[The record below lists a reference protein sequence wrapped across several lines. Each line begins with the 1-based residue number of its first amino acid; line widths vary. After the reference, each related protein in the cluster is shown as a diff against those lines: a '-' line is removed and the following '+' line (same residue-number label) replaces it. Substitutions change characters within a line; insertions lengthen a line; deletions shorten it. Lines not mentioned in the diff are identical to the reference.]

1 MPQLESPPSRDEFDW
16 ELQRN
21 VRPADWVN
29 PTPADRYN
37 LVVIGAGTAGLVSA
51 AGAASLGARVALVE
65 RGLMGGD
72 CLNVGCV
79 PSKAMLSSANRAAA
93 LRDAADFGV
102 RARSGYEVDFGAV
115 MRRLRRLRASL
126 SHHDSAARFAELGV
140 DVFLGDGRFVDAETV
155 EVDGQRLK
163 FRKAVIATGGRAAAP
178 AIPGLDTVSYLTN
191 ESVFSL
197 TERPSR
203 VGVIG
208 AGPIGCELAQAFA
221 RLGSDVH
228 LFEARHGVLP
238 NEDPEASELVQAALQ
253 KDGVRLLCC
262 GHDLRVRP
270 DAGGIRL
277 SVGSHDAEVDL
288 VVDELLVA
296 VGRAPNVEGL
306 ELEAADVAYTDKG
319 LIVDDRLRT
328 SNPRI
333 FAAGDVCSAYKFT
346 HAADFMARLAIQNA
360 LFKGRRRFSALTVP
374 WCTYTQPELARV
386 GLDGVQAQ
394 ERGVAI
400 DTYTQPFGEV
410 DRAVLAGEAEG
421 FVRVHT
427 RRGTDQIV
435 GATVVGAQAG
445 DLIAHLTFAMTH
457 GLGLKALGATI
468 HPYPTH
474 GEAIRKLGDQ
484 YNRRRLTPMVAKA
497 MAAWMRWTR

>member
-1 MPQLESPPSRDEFDW
+1 MPQFGDKFDQKLE
-16 ELQRN
+16 RN
-21 VRPADWVN
+21 VRPPDWVN

-51 AGAASLGARVALVE
+51 AGAAFLGARVALVE
-65 RGLMGGD
+65 RGFMGGD

-79 PSKAMLSSANRAAA
+79 PSKAMLSSANRVAS

-102 RARSGYEVDFGAV
+102 RAEAGHEVDFGAV

-126 SHHDSAARFAELGV
+126 SHHDSAARFSELGV
-140 DVFLGDGRFVDAETV
+140 DVFLDDGRFVDAETV
-155 EVDGQRLK
+155 EVDGRRLK

-178 AIPGLDTVSYLTN
+178 DIPGLDTVPYLTN
-191 ESVFSL
+191 ESVFAL

-203 VGVIG
+203 LGVIG

-221 RLGSDVH
+221 RLGSDVY
-228 LFEARHGVLP
+228 LFEASHGVLP
-238 NEDPEASELVQAALQ
+238 NEAPEASELVRASLQ
-253 KDGVRLLCC
+253 RDGVSLLCC
-262 GHDLRVRP
+262 GHDLRVWR

-277 SVGSHDAEVDL
+277 SVGSHGEDVD
-288 VVDELLVA
+288 VTVDKLLVA

-306 ELEAADVAYTDKG
+306 DLEAAGVGYTEKG
-319 LIVDDRLRT
+319 VTVNDRLRT

-333 FAAGDVCSAYKFT
+333 YAAGDVCSAYKFT

-360 LFKGRRRFSALTVP
+360 LFKGRRRFSGLTVP

-386 GLDGVQAQ
+386 GLDELQAQ
-394 ERGVAI
+394 ERGLAV
-400 DTYTQPFGEV
+400 DTYTQQFAEV

-445 DLIAHLTFAMTH
+445 DMIAHLTFAMTH

-484 YNRRRLTPMVAKA
+484 YNRTRLTPIVAKA